1 MSNLPTL
8 TSTTIAITG
17 GARGIGLATARAVLE
32 AGGRVAIGDIDAI
45 AVQQAGEEL
54 GGRCFAVQLDVT
66 DPMSFEHFV
75 AAVEREQGPIG
86 VLHNNAGIMPIGPF
100 LEETAATAQRQMD
113 INVLGCIIGMKAVLP
128 GMLERGCGHVIN
140 TASVAGRAPVAGG
153 LTYAASK
160 AAVVSMTESARVEFG
175 GRGISFTCLMPSFT
189 NTELITGTS
198 GTRLIKTVEPEDV
211 AAAVCAVI
219 RDPRPDVYVPRIM
232 GPLFR
237 AQPLLGRR
245 LRDAVNR
252 GLGADR
258 AFLQIDEA
266 QRGAYERRIAPAADA
281 TATITGPDRSSDDDT
296 SSLM

>member
-8 TSTTIAITG
+8 TSTTVAITG
-17 GARGIGLATARAVLE
+17 GARGIGLATARAVLD
-32 AGGRVAIGDIDAI
+32 AGGRVAIGDIDES
-45 AVQQAGEEL
+45 AVKRAGERL
-54 GGRCFAVQLDVT
+54 GGRCLALQLDVT
-66 DPMSFEHFV
+66 DPVSFEGFV
-75 AAVEREQGPIG
+75 DLVEREQGPIG

-128 GMLERGCGHVIN
+128 RMLERGSGHVIN
-140 TASVAGRAPVAGG
+140 TASVAGRAPVPGG

-189 NTELITGTS
+189 NTELITGTA
-198 GTRLIKTVEPEDV
+198 GTKLIKTVEPEDV

-232 GPLFR
+232 GPLLR

-245 LRDAVNR
+245 LRDAANR
-252 GLGADR
+252 ALGADR
-258 AFLQIDEA
+258 AFLQIDEST
-266 QRGAYERRIAPAADA
+266 RGAYEQRIAPAEQQPALA
-281 TATITGPDRSSDDDT
+281 APDPSSCGDD
-296 SSLM
+296 LPHR